1 MTAQPNRKRL
11 YSVEA
16 RGVFSAYGADAFM
29 FRLGFPE
36 LVILFGAALFLF
48 RPRSLST
55 REISLAEV
63 SADKTF
69 LTLLAA
75 LLVLFVLAE
84 LWIAYL

>member
-1 MTAQPNRKRL
+1 
-11 YSVEA
+11 
-16 RGVFSAYGADAFM
+16 M

-36 LVILFGAALFLF
+36 LVILFAAALFLF
-48 RPRSLST
+48 RPKSLSI

-63 SADKTF
+63 TANKTF
-69 LTLLAA
+69 FILLTV